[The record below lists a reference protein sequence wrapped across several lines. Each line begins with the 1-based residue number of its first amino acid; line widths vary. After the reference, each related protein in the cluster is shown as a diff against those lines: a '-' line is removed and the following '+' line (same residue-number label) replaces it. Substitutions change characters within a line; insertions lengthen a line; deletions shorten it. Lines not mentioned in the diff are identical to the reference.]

1 LNHAN
6 TNMSKNMSN
15 SVDRIEASDSR
26 IGELQIQ
33 LDRAHAQMLTA
44 DMVRKEL
51 EDTLEAEQYT
61 WELRVQDQER
71 TIDQLQRECAVL
83 VDDLEQCRSQWKE
96 AEDGWTKE
104 VQELQDQLEKAQQE
118 AMHWKA
124 TKAEKGQDGQ
134 GDYNEN
140 FQEKLQVLEQE
151 RNELQSCLDEALK
164 ELEAVDAE
172 LTGGTDGH
180 LQAENDR
187 LQHMLQEREDS
198 VMEPLQ
204 HLYRWVLERDGEEE
218 KVHTSPRDARELLA
232 SIQSHLQRMPANDND
247 KDLSATRSQVT
258 ELEAQLSAYRG
269 DLHARE
275 ESSAELRASL
285 KEAVALLKPLQDAV
299 GKAEKEKVVLRLQLE
314 SMNNDSPA
322 TEEMQRELRLA
333 QRAMHAKDDE
343 IEHLQDDIETLELQ
357 LSRAKVLAASNA
369 IALSA
374 KSEETPVLSKA
385 REELKAKR
393 NAERTLKQLLKDAQT
408 RFNTLHQQNAEVEAM
423 NNELQS
429 RLHQAE
435 DSLVLQPSGSDEPEY
450 MQRSIETRDSTVK
463 AFESKLQVQQDELEK
478 KEVELRKVHRELEHA
493 KASLRSF
500 DDEGE
505 SKLFHTQTRVKELE
519 SKLTQVVAELKSK
532 RESERKLNKSLKEA
546 LGLLKPL
553 QMHLEEAEDEKIEL
567 RDELLAVRRRLGE
580 ESSVRSREI
589 PSEQNVEKIL
599 HLESTIGELER
610 ENSQLHDA
618 LEEMSQSLNVSHLSG
633 MSQKN
638 ESRLKEEIVEVK
650 SRYEVT
656 QSRLED
662 AYLENHTL
670 VEALNKREREENDMA
685 QEIQILR
692 GELDNAKFVAT
703 SALVKVEELNMANA
717 LNHESDDV
725 DRDLLFKEKSREYDR
740 EMRNARKNSGR
751 REQVPYR
758 LT

>member
-1 LNHAN
+1 
-6 TNMSKNMSN
+6 
-15 SVDRIEASDSR
+15 
-26 IGELQIQ
+26 
-33 LDRAHAQMLTA
+33 
-44 DMVRKEL
+44 
-51 EDTLEAEQYT
+51 
-61 WELRVQDQER
+61 
-71 TIDQLQRECAVL
+71 
-83 VDDLEQCRSQWKE
+83 
-96 AEDGWTKE
+96 
-104 VQELQDQLEKAQQE
+104 
-118 AMHWKA
+118 
-124 TKAEKGQDGQ
+124 
-134 GDYNEN
+134 
-140 FQEKLQVLEQE
+140 
-151 RNELQSCLDEALK
+151 
-164 ELEAVDAE
+164 
-172 LTGGTDGH
+172 
-180 LQAENDR
+180 
-187 LQHMLQEREDS
+187 
-198 VMEPLQ
+198 
-204 HLYRWVLERDGEEE
+204 LYRWVLERDGEEANE
-218 KVHTSPRDARELLA
+218 HTSSRDAHELLA
-232 SIQSHLQRMPANDND
+232 AIQSHLQRMPVNGND
-247 KDLSATRSQVT
+247 KDLSATRSKVA

-299 GKAEKEKVVLRLQLE
+299 GKAEQEKVVLRKKLE
-314 SMNNDSPA
+314 SMNDDSPA
-322 TEEMQRELRLA
+322 SEELQRDLRLA
-333 QRAMHAKDDE
+333 QRAVHAKDDE

-369 IALSA
+369 IALTKSA
-374 KSEETPVLSKA
+374 ETPVLSKA

-450 MQRSIETRDSTVK
+450 MQQSSETRDSTVL
-463 AFESKLQVQQDELEK
+463 ALEGKLQVQQEELEK
-478 KEVELRKVHRELEHA
+478 KENELRKVHRELEHA
-493 KASLRSF
+493 RSTLRSF

-519 SKLTQVVAELKSK
+519 SKLTQTAAELKSK

-553 QMHLEEAEDEKIEL
+553 QSHLEEAEDEKNEL
-567 RDELLAVRRRLGE
+567 RDELMAVRKRVGD
-580 ESSVRSREI
+580 ESSVSREI
-589 PSEQNVEKIL
+589 PSELNEEKIS
-599 HLESTIGELER
+599 HLESTISQLEQ

-685 QEIQILR
+685 REIQILR
-692 GELDNAKFVAT
+692 GELENAKFVAT
-703 SALVKVEELNMANA
+703 SAFVQVEELTMANA
-717 LNHESDDV
+717 LNNDHNDI
-725 DRDLLFKEKSREYDR
+725 DRDLLFKEKAREYER
-740 EMRNARKNSGR
+740 EMRNARKNGVR
-751 REQVPYR
+751 RDQVRYQ

>member
-1 LNHAN
+1 
-6 TNMSKNMSN
+6 
-15 SVDRIEASDSR
+15 
-26 IGELQIQ
+26 
-33 LDRAHAQMLTA
+33 
-44 DMVRKEL
+44 MVRKEL

-71 TIDQLQRECAVL
+71 TIDQLQQECAVL
-83 VDDLEQCRSQWKE
+83 VDDLEQCRSQWKD

-104 VQELQDQLEKAQQE
+104 VQELQLQLEQAQQE

-124 TKAEKGQDGQ
+124 VKAKQSKGTQTNGQ
-134 GDYNEN
+134 GDYNEA
-140 FQEKLQVLEQE
+140 FKEKLQVMEQE

-172 LTGGTDGH
+172 LTGGNDGH

-187 LQHMLQEREDS
+187 LQDMLQEREDS

-204 HLYRWVLERDGEEE
+204 HLYRWVLERDGEEANE
-218 KVHTSPRDARELLA
+218 RTSPRDARELLTA
-232 SIQSHLQRMPANDND
+232 IQSHLQRMPVNAND
-247 KDLSATRSQVT
+247 KDLSATRSQVA
-258 ELEAQLSAYRG
+258 ELEGQLSAYRG

-299 GKAEKEKVVLRLQLE
+299 GKAEKEKIILRQKLE
-314 SMNNDSPA
+314 SMSNDSPA
-322 TEEMQRELRLA
+322 TEELQRELKLA
-333 QRAMHAKDDE
+333 RRAMHAKDDE

-369 IALSA
+369 IALA
-374 KSEETPVLSKA
+374 KSAETPVLSKA

-450 MQRSIETRDSTVK
+450 LQRSSETRDSTVQ
-463 AFESKLQVQQDELEK
+463 ALEGKLQVQQGELEK
-478 KEVELRKVHRELEHA
+478 KEVELRKVYRELEHA
-493 KASLRSF
+493 RSTLRSF

-519 SKLTQVVAELKSK
+519 SQLTQTAAELKAT

-553 QMHLEEAEDEKIEL
+553 QSHLEEAEDEKNEL
-567 RDELLAVRRRLGE
+567 RDELMAVRKRLGD
-580 ESSVRSREI
+580 ESSVRSREV
-589 PSEQNVEKIL
+589 PSELNVEKIS
-599 HLESTIGELER
+599 HLESTIRELEQ

-662 AYLENHTL
+662 AYSENHTL
-670 VEALNKREREENDMA
+670 VEALNKRGRAENDMA

-692 GELDNAKFVAT
+692 GELENAKFVAT
-703 SALVKVEELNMANA
+703 SALVQVEELNMANA
-717 LNHESDDV
+717 LNNHDSGDI
-725 DRDLLFKEKSREYDR
+725 DRDLLFKEKSREYER
-740 EMRNARKNSGR
+740 EMRNARQNGVR
-751 REQVPYR
+751 RDQVPYR